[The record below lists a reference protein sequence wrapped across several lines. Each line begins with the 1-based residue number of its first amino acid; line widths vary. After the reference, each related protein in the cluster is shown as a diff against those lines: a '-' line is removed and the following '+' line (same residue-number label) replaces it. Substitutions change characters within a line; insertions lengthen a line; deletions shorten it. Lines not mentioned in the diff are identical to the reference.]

1 MITVEKELTYGFKL
15 EETSKVNEI
24 NSVAKLY
31 IHSKSGARLLFL
43 ENDDDN
49 KVFSISFRTPP
60 KDSTGVAHILE
71 HSVLCGS
78 KKFPVKEPFVE
89 LAKGSL
95 NTFLNAMTF
104 GDKTMYPVASKNDK
118 DFSNLMDVYLD
129 AVFNP
134 NIYNEP
140 QILMQEGWHYDI
152 ENKEDELKYKGV
164 VYNEMK
170 GALSSPESLLFRK
183 ISETLFP
190 DTTYGVESGGDPEFI
205 PDLTQEAF
213 LDFHKKYYH
222 PSNSFIFIYGDLDIN
237 EKLKFL
243 DENYLSNYDKIEVDS
258 KIPMQKPFEGL
269 KECEEYY
276 SISKNEDDKNKS
288 FLSLN
293 YVVDTA
299 LNDEIYLAFDM
310 LEYILLEAPGAPL
323 KKVLIDKGIGN
334 DVFGMYDN
342 GSLQPVLSIIVKG
355 SEESKKEEF
364 KNIVYSTLKD
374 IIEKG
379 IDKKAIEGAI
389 NKREFELRENDF
401 NRYPKGLVFN
411 IKAMD
416 SWLYDGDPLLH
427 LRYEKSI
434 EKIKTALTTNY
445 FENLIQKYV
454 LDNTH
459 SSLLVVKPKKGL
471 EEEKAEKLKDKLK
484 KFKESLSDAQ
494 LEKFLEN
501 TKKLKE
507 RQVTPDSEEALKSIP
522 TLKLSDLERT
532 PEKLPLKEKTY
543 KNVKVLHSDVFT
555 NKILYTN
562 FIFNTNHIEEKYIQ
576 YLPLLSRCLGR
587 MDTKNY
593 SYDNLAKEVNINTG
607 GIDYSAA
614 AYLYNNDNEN
624 FYPFFSVR
632 GKALEDKVERL
643 YQLELEAMLNTKFD
657 DDKRLKEI
665 LYESKSRLEMVLND
679 RGHIVA
685 STRALSY
692 ASRSNKYIEL
702 TSGVSYYK
710 FINNLVSNFDSKKG
724 EILEILSKLCGEIFN
739 KSNLLV
745 SLTCDE
751 KEFTTFEKD
760 FGIIYD
766 SLGEKNCDKKLYE
779 FKEIKDRNEAFS
791 SSGKVQYVAKAA
803 NLKELNE
810 AYDGKYLVLK
820 SILSLDYL
828 WNKVRVMGGAYGGFS
843 SFARNGNLF
852 FASYRDPNLKNTISV
867 YDEAYKYIENFDA
880 NELEMTKYIIGTISD
895 LDTPLT
901 PSTIGDRVTVNY
913 IKNISF
919 DDLVKEREEVLNT
932 TPEKIRSLANVIK
945 KAMEENNLCVV
956 GNEHVVEENKE
967 LFDKIET
974 LLN

>member
-1 MITVEKELTYGFKL
+1 MTVESELVSGFKL
-15 EETSKVNEI
+15 EQSTKVDEI
-24 NSVAKLY
+24 NSTAKLY
-31 IHSKSGARLLFL
+31 IHNKSGARLLFL

-78 KKFPVKEPFVE
+78 KKFPIKEPFVE

-104 GDKTMYPVASKNDK
+104 GDKTMYPVASMNDK
-118 DFSNLMDVYLD
+118 DFTNLMDVYLD

-134 NIYNEP
+134 NIYNDP
-140 QILMQEGWHYDI
+140 LILMQEGWHYDI
-152 ENKEDELKYKGV
+152 KNKEDELSYKGV

-190 DTTYGVESGGDPEFI
+190 DTTYGVESGGDPDFI
-205 PDLTQEAF
+205 PDLTQEKF
-213 LDFHKKYYH
+213 LEFHKKYYH
-222 PSNSFIFIYGDLDIN
+222 PSNSYIFLYGNLDIN

-243 DENYLSNYDKIEVDS
+243 DENYLKNYDKIEVDS
-258 KIPMQKPFEGL
+258 KIPMQKPFDKTREVVT
-269 KECEEYY
+269 EY
-276 SISKNEDDKNKS
+276 SMSKNEDEKNKS

-299 LNDEIYLAFDM
+299 LNDEMYLAFDM

-323 KKVLIDKGIGN
+323 KKALIDKGIGN

-342 GSLQPVLSIIVKG
+342 GSLQPVLSIIAKG

-364 KNIVYSTLKD
+364 KDLIYSTLKD

-411 IKAMD
+411 IKSME

-427 LRYEKSI
+427 LRYEESLK
-434 EKIKTALTTNY
+434 KIKTALTTNY
-445 FENLIQKYV
+445 FENLVQKYI
-454 LDNTH
+454 LDNPH

-471 EEEKAEKLKDKLK
+471 EEEKAEKLKEKLK
-484 KFKESLSDAQ
+484 KFKESLSDKD
-494 LEKFLEN
+494 LDTLIDH

-507 RQVTPDSEEALKSIP
+507 RQETPDTEEALKSIP
-522 TLKLSDLERT
+522 TLKLSDLERE
-532 PEKLPLKEKTY
+532 PEKLPSLEKDF
-543 KNVKVLHSDVFT
+543 KNVKVLHSNVFT

-562 FIFNTNHIEEKYIQ
+562 LIFNTNHIEEKYIQ
-576 YLPLLSRCLGR
+576 YLPLLARTLGR
-587 MDTKNY
+587 IDTKNFT
-593 SYDNLAKEVNINTG
+593 YDDLAKEININTG
-607 GIDYSAA
+607 GVDFSSS

-624 FYPFFSVR
+624 LFPFLSVR
-632 GKALEDKVERL
+632 GKALEDKL
-643 YQLELEAMLNTKFD
+643 GKLFELQNEVMLNTKFD
-657 DDKRLKEI
+657 DERRLKEI
-665 LYESKSRLEMVLND
+665 LDESKSRLEMMLND
-679 RGHIVA
+679 RGHSVA

-692 ASRSNKYIEL
+692 VSKSNKYIEL

-710 FINNLVSNFDSKKG
+710 FIRDLVNDFENRKG
-724 EILEILSKLCGEIFN
+724 ETLEILSKLCGEIFN
-739 KSNLLV
+739 KNNLLV

-751 KEFTTFEKD
+751 SEYSTFEKH
-760 FGIIYD
+760 FEAMYN
-766 SLGEKNCDKKLYE
+766 SLSDKPIEKKNYQ
-779 FKEIKDRNEAFS
+779 FKEITGKNEAFTS
-791 SSGKVQYVAKAA
+791 ASKVQYVAKAA
-803 NLKELNE
+803 NLRELNE
-810 AYDGKYLVLK
+810 EYNGSYLVLK

-828 WNKVRVMGGAYGGFS
+828 WNKVRVMGGAYGGFA

-852 FASYRDPNLKNTISV
+852 FVSYRDPNLTNTINI
-867 YDEAYKYIENFDA
+867 YDETYKYIENFA
-880 NELEMTKYIIGTISD
+880 ASELEMTKYIIGTISE

-901 PSTIGDRVTVNY
+901 PSIIGDKVTVHY
-913 IKNISF
+913 IKNIKHE
-919 DDLVKEREEVLNT
+919 DLVKEREEILNT
-932 TPEKIRSLANVIK
+932 NSDKIRSIAKVVK

-956 GNEHVVEENKE
+956 GNENTIESNKD
-967 LFDKIET
+967 LFEKVET
-974 LLN
+974 LID

>member
-1 MITVEKELTYGFKL
+1 MTLQNELVHGFRL
-15 EETSKVNEI
+15 EEVSKVKEI
-24 NSVAKLY
+24 NSTAKTY
-31 IHSKSGARLLFL
+31 IHIKSGARLLFL

-49 KVFSISFRTPP
+49 KVFSVSFRTPP

-104 GDKTMYPVASKNDK
+104 GDKTMYPVASKNNK
-118 DFSNLMDVYLD
+118 DFNNLMDVYLD

-134 NIYNEP
+134 NIYSDP
-140 QILMQEGWHYDI
+140 YILMQEGWRYDI
-152 ENKEDELKYKGV
+152 EKQEDELSYKGV

-190 DTTYGVESGGDPEFI
+190 DTTYGVESGGDPDYI

-222 PSNSFIFIYGDLDIN
+222 PSNSFIFLYGDLNIE

-258 KIPMQKPFEGL
+258 KIPFQKPFEGI
-269 KECEEYY
+269 KEIVEEY

-299 LNDEIYLAFDM
+299 LNDEIYLAFEI
-310 LEYILLEAPGAPL
+310 LEYLLLDAQGAPL
-323 KKVLIDKGIGN
+323 KKALIDKGIGN

-342 GSLQPVLSIIVKG
+342 GSLQPVFSIIAKG
-355 SEESKKEEF
+355 CEESNKEEF
-364 KNIVYSTLKD
+364 KNVVYETLENLVKN
-374 IIEKG
+374 G
-379 IDKKAIEGAI
+379 IDKKSIEGAI

-416 SWLYDGDPLLH
+416 SWLYEGDPLLH
-427 LRYEKSI
+427 LKYETSL
-434 EKIKTALTTNY
+434 EKIKTALTTDY
-445 FENLIQKYV
+445 FEKLIQKYV
-454 LDNTH
+454 LDNAH

-471 EEEKAEKLKDKLK
+471 EEEKAEKLKGELKKLK
-484 KFKESLSDAQ
+484 EGLSEEQ
-494 LEKFLEN
+494 INNLIEN

-522 TLKLSDLERT
+522 TLKLTDLERT
-532 PEKLPLKEKTY
+532 PEKLPLKEKSY
-543 KNVKVLHSDVFT
+543 EDAKILHSDVFT

-562 FIFNTNHIEEKYIQ
+562 LIFNTNHIEEKYVQ
-576 YLPLLSRCLGR
+576 YLPLLARILGR
-587 MDTKNY
+587 IDTKNY
-593 SYDNLAKEVNINTG
+593 SYDDLAKEVNIHTG
-607 GIDYSAA
+607 GIDYSAS

-624 FYPFFSVR
+624 LYPFFSVR
-632 GKALEDKVERL
+632 GKVLEDKLEKL
-643 YQLELEAMLNTKFD
+643 FQLEKETILNTKFD
-657 DDKRLKEI
+657 DEKRLKEI
-665 LYESKSRLEMVLND
+665 LDESKSRLEMALND
-679 RGHIVA
+679 RGHMVA

-692 ASRSNKYIEL
+692 VSKSNKYVEL
-702 TSGVSYYK
+702 TSGISYYK
-710 FINNLVSNFDSKKG
+710 FINDLVCNFESKKG
-724 EILEILSKLCGEIFN
+724 ETLQILSKLCGEIFN
-739 KSNLLV
+739 KNNLLV

-751 KEFTTFEKD
+751 NEFSSFEKN
-760 FGIIYD
+760 FRIIYD
-766 SLGEKNCDKKLYE
+766 RLGDTPCEKKNYE
-779 FKEIKDRNEAFS
+779 FKEISDKNEAFTS
-791 SSGKVQYVAKAA
+791 ASKVQYVAKAA
-803 NLKELNE
+803 NLTELKE
-810 AYDGKYLVLK
+810 AYNGQYLVLK

-852 FASYRDPNLKNTISV
+852 FTSYRDPNLTNTINI
-867 YDEAYKYIENFDA
+867 YDEAYKYIQIFDA
-880 NELEMTKYIIGTISD
+880 NELEMTKYIIGTISE
-895 LDTPLT
+895 LDSPLT
-901 PSTIGDRVTVNY
+901 PSIIGDKVTINY
-913 IKNISF
+913 IKNITYE
-919 DDLVKEREEVLNT
+919 DLVKEREEVLGT
-932 TPEKIRSLANVIK
+932 TPETIRGFAEIIK
-945 KAMEENNLCVV
+945 KAMESNNLCVV
-956 GNEHVVEENKE
+956 GNENVVESNKE
-967 LFDKIET
+967 LFNKVEP